1 MADGGE
7 DSAEMAKDTVT
18 AHSVG
23 SKVWIEDKDSDAA
36 WVPGEV
42 LTVDDAAGAV
52 TVKLDGGKEV
62 RSRAGRRGG
71 GDDARTRARAW
82 GEARDFRLGRGGGG
96 DGRGGSV
103 RGARR

>member
-1 MADGGE
+1 
-7 DSAEMAKDTVT
+7 MAKDTVT

-62 RSRAGRRGG
+62 RSRAGRCGG
-71 GDDARTRARAW
+71 GDDARARGRAPGGRRETSAW
-82 GEARDFRLGRGGGG
+82 GVGVEGMGG
-96 DGRGGSV
+96 GGSV